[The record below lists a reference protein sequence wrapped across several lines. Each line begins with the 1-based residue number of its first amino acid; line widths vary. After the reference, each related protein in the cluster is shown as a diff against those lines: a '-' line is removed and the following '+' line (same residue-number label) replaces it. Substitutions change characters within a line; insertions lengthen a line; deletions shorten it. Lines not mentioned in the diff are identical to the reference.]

1 MQRQDFIMHRRRVWK
16 NLIRSEDLNSKNDLR
31 DGELELINKY
41 TRRSFSQDEIYT
53 FSVIL
58 CDNEIDRD
66 FERFSDKALYDLEK
80 LFVGVTG
87 VMDHD
92 PKSRNQSARIFSC
105 CVEAPQGR
113 TTSDGRDYLRLL
125 ARAYVPV
132 AQCSRDL
139 ITMIDSGIK
148 KEVSVG
154 CSVRKRICSVCG
166 GNNDICGHIRG
177 RDYDGLKCCAIL
189 DEPTDAYEWSFVAVP
204 AQRKAGVIK
213 SYQSMKTEES
223 MNIEKKLRSQTEQ
236 HFTADEMKLLADKI
250 AVLEEKAA
258 QGEFYCKKLKEDIMA
273 LSASALP
280 ELSEHILQYVIDKM
294 NITQLDEFKKSLEK
308 KAAKSF
314 PVVPQLFRNSEN
326 DKNNNIDYKNI

>member
-1 MQRQDFIMHRRRVWK
+1 M
-16 NLIRSEDLNSKNDLR
+16 NSKNDLR
-31 DGELELINKY
+31 NGELELINKY

-204 AQRKAGVIK
+204 AQRAAGVTK
-213 SYQSMKTEES
+213 NYEKGV
-223 MNIEKKLRSQTEQ
+223 MNMDIEKRLSEGGELTFSPDEVRMLSERLRTLS
-236 HFTADEMKLLADKI
+236 
-250 AVLEEKAA
+250 EKAA
-258 QGEFYCKKLKEDIMA
+258 DGEAYRRKLETDISKA
-273 LSASALP
+273 AAVALP
-280 ELSEHILQYVIDKM
+280 ELKKDTLGFITSKM
-294 NITQLDEFKKSLEK
+294 SAVQLEELCSVLGK
-308 KAAKSF
+308 KAASVM
-314 PVVPQLFRNSEN
+314 PLRPQIFSSAAAGKTDNSEF
-326 DKNNNIDYKNI
+326 KNI

>member
-1 MQRQDFIMHRRRVWK
+1 M
-16 NLIRSEDLNSKNDLR
+16 NSKNDLR

-204 AQRKAGVIK
+204 AQRAAGVTK
-213 SYQSMKTEES
+213 NYEKGV
-223 MNIEKKLRSQTEQ
+223 MNMDIEKRLSEGGELTFSPDEVRMLSERLRTLS
-236 HFTADEMKLLADKI
+236 
-250 AVLEEKAA
+250 EKAA
-258 QGEFYCKKLKEDIMA
+258 DGEAYRRKLETDISKA
-273 LSASALP
+273 AAVALP
-280 ELSEHILQYVIDKM
+280 ELKKDTLGFITSKM
-294 NITQLDEFKKSLEK
+294 SAVQLEELCSVLGKKVASVMPLRPQIFSSAAAGKTDNSEFK
-308 KAAKSF
+308 
-314 PVVPQLFRNSEN
+314 
-326 DKNNNIDYKNI
+326 NI